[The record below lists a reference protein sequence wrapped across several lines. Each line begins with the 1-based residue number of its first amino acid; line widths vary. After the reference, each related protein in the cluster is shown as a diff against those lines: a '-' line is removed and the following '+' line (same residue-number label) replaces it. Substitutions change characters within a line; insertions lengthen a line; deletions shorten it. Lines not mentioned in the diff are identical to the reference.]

1 MIIERKVISMFS
13 KEKYKKK
20 YISPKGYNII
30 FLLILTVS
38 IVLIVLMKNDYI
50 ELNIFAIVPYI
61 FTFIFVWLLISLNM
75 LRAAIKNLY
84 DVPTER
90 RIESFGKLLKSTFF
104 TETFIKREALVDV
117 YSHVIE
123 LDQIS
128 YTAKVKL
135 YDVFERKCIYVP
147 YPRNKNN
154 RKKTKR

>member
-1 MIIERKVISMFS
+1 MFS

-50 ELNIFAIVPYI
+50 ELNIF
-61 FTFIFVWLLISLNM
+61 
-75 LRAAIKNLY
+75 RAAIKNLY